1 MTDQPSQPGQPTKPE
16 PPSKPASPPDAGHL
30 PMSEEMDSARR
41 TLPPVLPVVAAAA
54 VIAVLVFLVS
64 RQTSK
69 PSTTGAITRVVAAE
83 LPAPPPEPAA
93 KRGTTPAT
101 PEPEKSVMVVVHLRV
116 ENKSERPLILR
127 KIGARLE
134 VPAGEIEE
142 DQAASAVDHDR
153 YLQAYPD
160 LLPHKIAA
168 LPPETRIAPGAQQE
182 GMVMFA
188 FPVSRE
194 SFDQR
199 KPLTVTIELYDRTPL
214 VLPEKK

>member
-1 MTDQPSQPGQPTKPE
+1 MTDQPSQPSQPPKSA
-16 PPSKPASPPDAGHL
+16 PPLKAAAPPDAGHI

-41 TLPPVLPVVAAAA
+41 TLPPVLPVLAAAA
-54 VIAVLVFLVS
+54 VIAVAVFLFS

-69 PSTTGAITRVVAAE
+69 PATSGSVTRVVAAE
-83 LPAPPPEPAA
+83 LPAPPPAPAA
-93 KRGTTPAT
+93 KKGSTPAT
-101 PEPEKSVMVVVHLRV
+101 SEPEKSVMAVVHLRV

-127 KIGARLE
+127 SIRVRVELPG
-134 VPAGEIEE
+134 GQIEE

-160 LLPHKIAA
+160 LLPHKVAA

-182 GMVMFA
+182 GMAMFA

-199 KPLTVTIELYDRTPL
+199 KSLTVTVDLYDRTPL
-214 VLPEKK
+214 VLSEKK